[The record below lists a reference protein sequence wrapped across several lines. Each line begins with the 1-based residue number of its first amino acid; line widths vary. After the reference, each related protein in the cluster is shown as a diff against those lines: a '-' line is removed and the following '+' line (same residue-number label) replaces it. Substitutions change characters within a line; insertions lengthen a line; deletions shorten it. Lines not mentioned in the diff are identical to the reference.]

1 MKKKHGRPQQL
12 RLRKRTILVLNE
24 DQVGEVAGAGSNI
37 SCDGGDCH
45 GNGTGNGT
53 DCWETCNT
61 CPDSC
66 NAPCNPPTC
75 NATCVATCQTVGCGC
90 VRGGVGGTTTS
101 EEAQT
106 ECGC

>member
-1 MKKKHGRPQQL
+1 MEKKLQL
-12 RLRKRTILVLNE
+12 KKRTILVLSE
-24 DQVGEVAGAGSNI
+24 EQTSEAVGAGSNI

-66 NAPCNPPTC
+66 NAPCNPSADGTC
-75 NATCVATCQTVGCGC
+75 DVTCRTAGCGC
-90 VRGGVGGTTTS
+90 VGGGGGTGAIRS
-101 EEAQT
+101 LEAHT